1 MKWHLAAIEWRVDL
15 NMQVIQSFSPTSA
28 MASTASSQD
37 HPAAGSSDFDH
48 LLSSIS
54 QPESNT
60 ETAKKKVDDE
70 TTKEVAPGQD
80 TSAQA
85 DNLLAILLNTPG
97 AVTTQPLPAQ
107 PEAQTPLPTD
117 IPQKTASNLEAI
129 AQSLAAELGN
139 SENAMHSAT
148 PLPVTHA
155 DHNIHGMHILD
166 SEKFQLSEI
175 SERKESAID
184 MPSAVLTHAAAQRR
198 DVDEVGAS
206 AEPQPKSHVSTPFG
220 QQGWD
225 KAISQRVTWLL
236 QDQLKSATLTL
247 NPPHMGPIQVH
258 VQMDK
263 QQINVQFFAA
273 LPEVRQAL
281 QEAIPAL
288 ESMMSQSGLQLGQS
302 DVSDHQAPPQDQ
314 SRSLLTQKQG
324 QLTEEA
330 HPLPDSSN
338 STRKIGS
345 GLLNTFA

>member
-15 NMQVIQSFSPTSA
+15 NMQLIQSFSPTSA

-37 HPAAGSSDFDH
+37 RPVAGSSDFDH

-54 QPESNT
+54 QPESHT
-60 ETAKKKVDDE
+60 EPTNKKAEDE
-70 TTKEVAPGQD
+70 TTKEPAPVQD

-85 DNLLAILLNTPG
+85 DNLLLMLLNTPG
-97 AVTTQPLPAQ
+97 AVTTQPLPVQ
-107 PEAQTPLPTD
+107 PEAQTLLPTD
-117 IPQKTASNLEAI
+117 IPQTLEPNLEVV
-129 AQSLAAELGN
+129 AQNLASQQGD
-139 SENAMHSAT
+139 SENATHSAT
-148 PLPVTHA
+148 PLPAANA
-155 DHNIHGMHILD
+155 DSHIRGMHILD
-166 SEKFQLSEI
+166 SEKFQLIELSE
-175 SERKESAID
+175 SNESVID
-184 MPSAVLTHAAAQRR
+184 TPSAALTHASAEIH
-198 DVDEVGAS
+198 DVDEIS
-206 AEPQPKSHVSTPFG
+206 APAQSEPKSHVSTPFG

-302 DVSDHQAPPQDQ
+302 DVSDHQAPSQGQ
-314 SRSLLTQKQG
+314 SSSFLTHKQG

-330 HPLPDSSN
+330 DPLADSSTG
-338 STRKIGS
+338 TRQIGT

>member
-1 MKWHLAAIEWRVDL
+1 
-15 NMQVIQSFSPTSA
+15 MQLIQSFSPTSA

-37 HPAAGSSDFDH
+37 RAVAGSSDFDH

-54 QPESNT
+54 QPESHT
-60 ETAKKKVDDE
+60 EPTNKKAEDE
-70 TTKEVAPGQD
+70 TTKEPAPVQD

-85 DNLLAILLNTPG
+85 DNLLLMLLNTPG

-117 IPQKTASNLEAI
+117 ISQKTAPNLEAI

-166 SEKFQLSEI
+166 SEKFQLPEI
-175 SERKESAID
+175 SERKESVID
-184 MPSAVLTHAAAQRR
+184 MPSAAPTHAAASKR
-198 DVDEVGAS
+198 DVDEVGAPS
-206 AEPQPKSHVSTPFG
+206 EPQSKSHVSTPFG

-302 DVSDHQAPPQDQ
+302 DVSDHQAPSQGQ
-314 SRSLLTQKQG
+314 SSSFLTQKQG

-330 HPLPDSSN
+330 DPLADSSIG
-338 STRKIGS
+338 TRQIGT